1 MQLPFQ
7 NQKSST
13 CLLFLNESVCIWVVG
28 RLHSPPRMRLAPPQ
42 REWLFIFCKISFQ
55 KGCRLGNLDICH
67 LLCYFQ
73 AIFFLTPGKAETA
86 GLVGLCLCPHWRWG
100 CAVGFHE
107 KMSLLHVKCVPR
119 GEVALKML
127 GDRVQGS

>member
-1 MQLPFQ
+1 MPV
-7 NQKSST
+7 ST
-13 CLLFLNESVCIWVVG
+13 LE
-28 RLHSPPRMRLAPPQ
+28 M
-42 REWLFIFCKISFQ
+42 
-55 KGCRLGNLDICH
+55 
-67 LLCYFQ
+67 
-73 AIFFLTPGKAETA
+73 
-86 GLVGLCLCPHWRWG
+86 G

>member
-1 MQLPFQ
+1 MYLGGWEIAQPPEDETCPSPKRMTIHILQNILPERLSFR
-7 NQKSST
+7 KSGYLSLT
-13 CLLFLNESVCIWVVG
+13 V
-28 RLHSPPRMRLAPPQ
+28 
-42 REWLFIFCKISFQ
+42 SFP
-55 KGCRLGNLDICH
+55 GH
-67 LLCYFQ
+67 F
-73 AIFFLTPGKAETA
+73 FFLTPGKAETA